1 VKIRVWA
8 YLNCGR
14 FVLNKYPLL
23 PQDSTIIQGLKGC
36 ERERLKQEKL
46 LYEENAYL
54 IEKEGCHKHRLSYD
68 ESISA
73 YHDALRSVIE
83 NIVHDRFDGN
93 SSIKTYLYKIFSH
106 KCIDQI
112 RKNTTNKNGVHNTAP
127 LPELVNQLPDSART
141 IVECMMTR
149 ELKERVKEELKALGK
164 KSKEILLLYE
174 DGLTDKEIAER
185 LSYNNAAVA
194 KTTRLRCLEKLRAKV
209 VG

>member
-1 VKIRVWA
+1 M
-8 YLNCGR
+8 LS
-14 FVLNKYPLL
+14 
-23 PQDSTIIQGLKGC
+23 QDTTIIQGLKGSD
-36 ERERLKQEKL
+36 RDRLKQEEI
-46 LYEENAYL
+46 LYKENVYL

-68 ESISA
+68 DSTSA

-83 NIVHDRFDGN
+83 NIINDRFDGN

-112 RKNTTNKNGVHNTAP
+112 RKNTTNKSGVHNTEP
-127 LPELVNQLPDSART
+127 LPELIDQLPDSART
-141 IVECMMTR
+141 IVESIMTR
-149 ELKERVKEELKALGK
+149 QLKEKVKEELNTLCEKCREVL
-164 KSKEILLLYE
+164 ILYE

-194 KTTRLRCLEKLRAKV
+194 KTTRLRCLDRLRVKV